1 MNNATMGA
9 AVLGG
14 YLLGR
19 TKKAKLALGL
29 GALLAGSQVRP
40 GQLGKALDA
49 PFLSD
54 LTRQVRAEL
63 AGASK
68 AAATSVLSTK
78 ADHLAGALHERT
90 AGLRERAEGNGGAHD
105 DEPEPEEEPEQ
116 EPEDETQDEGK
127 AADESQDEDDSEA
140 EDESQ
145 DEDDSEAEGESQ
157 DEDDSEAEGGS
168 KAEGGSRRA
177 SRSRSGTGAKSG
189 TGTGKSGGSRAAGAA
204 GRKGAPQSRTTA
216 RPKKKTAGT
225 TSRARSG
232 SGSGSGTRSR
242 RQDDG

>member
-54 LTRQVRAEL
+54 LTRQVRSEL
-63 AGASK
+63 AGAGK
-68 AAATSVLSTK
+68 AAATSVLSSK
-78 ADHLAGALHERT
+78 ADNLAGALHERT

-105 DEPEPEEEPEQ
+105 DEPEPE
-116 EPEDETQDEGK
+116 PEDEVEDEVEDEGT
-127 AADESQDEDDSEA
+127 A

-145 DEDDSEAEGESQ
+145 DKGKAKGQARSRKSTSQ
-157 DEDDSEAEGGS
+157 
-168 KAEGGSRRA
+168 
-177 SRSRSGTGAKSG
+177 SRSTAQSRST
-189 TGTGKSGGSRAAGAA
+189 
-204 GRKGAPQSRTTA
+204 PQSRSTA
-216 RPKKKTAGT
+216 RPKKKTAAA
-225 TSRARSG
+225 SRTR
-232 SGSGSGTRSR
+232 SGSGTRSR

>member
-54 LTRQVRAEL
+54 LTRQVRTEL

-68 AAATSVLSTK
+68 AAATSVLSSK

-105 DEPEPEEEPEQ
+105 DEPEPEEEAEE
-116 EPEDETQDEGK
+116 EPEDETQDQGKDQGEDQGEDEGK
-127 AADESQDEDDSEA
+127 A

-145 DEDDSEAEGESQ
+145 DEDDSEAG
-157 DEDDSEAEGGS
+157 GGS
-168 KAEGGSRRA
+168 KAGG
-177 SRSRSGTGAKSG
+177 
-189 TGTGKSGGSRAAGAA
+189 
-204 GRKGAPQSRTTA
+204 
-216 RPKKKTAGT
+216 
-225 TSRARSG
+225 
-232 SGSGSGTRSR
+232 
-242 RQDDG
+242 

>member
-68 AAATSVLSTK
+68 AAATSVLSSK

-105 DEPEPEEEPEQ
+105 DEPEPEEEPEE
-116 EPEDETQDEGK
+116 EPEDETQEEGKDEDEGK
-127 AADESQDEDDSEA
+127 A

-145 DEDDSEAEGESQ
+145 DED
-157 DEDDSEAEGGS
+157 EDDSEAESGS
-168 KAEGGSRRA
+168 KAEGGSKRA
-177 SRSRSGTGAKSG
+177 SRSGTRAKAG

-204 GRKGAPQSRTTA
+204 GRKSAPQSRTTA

-225 TSRARSG
+225 TSRARSSSG

>member
-54 LTRQVRAEL
+54 LTRQMRAEL
-63 AGASK
+63 AGAGK
-68 AAATSVLSTK
+68 AAATSVLSSK
-78 ADHLAGALHERT
+78 ADNLAGALHERT
-90 AGLRERAEGNGGAHD
+90 AGLRERAEGNGTHD
-105 DEPEPEEEPEQ
+105 DDAEGGT
-116 EPEDETQDEGK
+116 EDETDGGT
-127 AADESQDEDDSEA
+127 
-140 EDESQ
+140 EDEAR
-145 DEDDSEAEGESQ
+145 AETET
-157 DEDDSEAEGGS
+157 ETETEKTGGS
-168 KAEGGSRRA
+168 GSG
-177 SRSRSGTGAKSG
+177 SGRSR
-189 TGTGKSGGSRAAGAA
+189 
-204 GRKGAPQSRTTA
+204 APQSRSTA
-216 RPKKKTAGT
+216 RPKKKTAAA
-225 TSRARSG
+225 SRAK
-232 SGSGSGTRSR
+232 SGSGTRSR

>member
-54 LTRQVRAEL
+54 LTRQVRSEL
-63 AGASK
+63 AGAGK
-68 AAATSVLSTK
+68 AAATSVLSSK
-78 ADHLAGALHERT
+78 ADNLAGALHERT

-105 DEPEPEEEPEQ
+105 DEPEPEDVD
-116 EPEDETQDEGK
+116 EDEDEGT
-127 AADESQDEDDSEA
+127 A

-145 DEDDSEAEGESQ
+145 DKGKAKGQARSRKSTSQ
-157 DEDDSEAEGGS
+157 
-168 KAEGGSRRA
+168 
-177 SRSRSGTGAKSG
+177 SRST
-189 TGTGKSGGSRAAGAA
+189 
-204 GRKGAPQSRTTA
+204 PQSRSTA
-216 RPKKKTAGT
+216 RPKKKTAAA
-225 TSRARSG
+225 SRTR
-232 SGSGSGTRSR
+232 SGSGTRSR

>member
-54 LTRQVRAEL
+54 LTRQVRSEL
-63 AGASK
+63 AGAGK
-68 AAATSVLSTK
+68 AAATSVLSSK
-78 ADHLAGALHERT
+78 ADHLAGTLHERT
-90 AGLRERAEGNGGAHD
+90 AGLRERAEGNGAHD
-105 DEPEPEEEPEQ
+105 DEAED
-116 EPEDETQDEGK
+116 EPEDTTET
-127 AADESQDEDDSEA
+127 
-140 EDESQ
+140 
-145 DEDDSEAEGESQ
+145 
-157 DEDDSEAEGGS
+157 
-168 KAEGGSRRA
+168 
-177 SRSRSGTGAKSG
+177 G
-189 TGTGKSGGSRAAGAA
+189 TGTDTDTDTEDQAEAKTGKAGGSGSRSA
-204 GRKGAPQSRTTA
+204 RKSAPQSRSTA
-216 RPKKKTAGT
+216 RPKKKTAAA
-225 TSRARSG
+225 SRTKSD
-232 SGSGSGTRSR
+232 SGTRSR

>member
-54 LTRQVRAEL
+54 LTRQVRSEL
-63 AGASK
+63 AGAGK
-68 AAATSVLSTK
+68 AAATSVLSSK
-78 ADHLAGALHERT
+78 ADNLAGALHERT

-105 DEPEPEEEPEQ
+105 DEPEPEP
-116 EPEDETQDEGK
+116 EPEDEVEAEDE
-127 AADESQDEDDSEA
+127 DEDDDEPEDEGTA

-145 DEDDSEAEGESQ
+145 DKGKAKGQARSRKSTSQ
-157 DEDDSEAEGGS
+157 
-168 KAEGGSRRA
+168 
-177 SRSRSGTGAKSG
+177 SRST
-189 TGTGKSGGSRAAGAA
+189 
-204 GRKGAPQSRTTA
+204 PQSRSTA
-216 RPKKKTAGT
+216 RPKKKTAAA
-225 TSRARSG
+225 SRTR
-232 SGSGSGTRSR
+232 SGSGTRSR